1 MAIDDMIEILNK
13 LPPETRE
20 ALGVYVGRYLGDAV
34 NNMYESC
41 TLEQKEL
48 WDFLRPAHHGDIGYA
63 LIEEGEKNRDPL
75 KIGLGKGL
83 MESDKKDKKEWTY
96 AKSRVTKGKKKK

>member
-1 MAIDDMIEILNK
+1 
-13 LPPETRE
+13 
-20 ALGVYVGRYLGDAV
+20 
-34 NNMYESC
+34 MY
-41 TLEQKEL
+41 TQQKEL

-63 LIEEGEKNRDPL
+63 LIEEGEKNRDYL

-96 AKSRVTKGKKKK
+96 AKSRVTKRKKRK

>member
-1 MAIDDMIEILNK
+1 MAIDDTIEILNK

-41 TLEQKEL
+41 TPNKRNSGT
-48 WDFLRPAHHGDIGYA
+48 F
-63 LIEEGEKNRDPL
+63 
-75 KIGLGKGL
+75 
-83 MESDKKDKKEWTY
+83 
-96 AKSRVTKGKKKK
+96 